1 MSNEF
6 LNKRILITGA
16 SSGIGLSTAM
26 YFLNS
31 GAKVALCGRDLET
44 LKKIG
49 KKFPNQASVI
59 NLDLSEDLLLFDLK
73 STVIEILGG
82 LDILVNCAGI
92 IFDGDVEKT
101 FPQDYDYTVDVN
113 LRAVYILVKSFKMYF
128 QRNSSIVNVSCLY
141 GTKPQNGLTSFC
153 MSKAGIEMLTKFA
166 AAEFAVDGI
175 RVNAITSC
183 PVDTN
188 SQRYVGV
195 SETEYN
201 GFKTR

>member
-1 MSNEF
+1 M
-6 LNKRILITGA
+6 KRILITGA
-16 SSGIGLSTAM
+16 SSGIGLSSAM

-31 GAKVALCGRDLET
+31 GAKVALCGRDMET

-82 LDILVNCAGI
+82 LDILINCAGI

-113 LRAVYILVKSFKMYF
+113 LRAVYILIKSFKK
-128 QRNSSIVNVSCLY
+128 V
-141 GTKPQNGLTSFC
+141 LTRKVRSVQC
-153 MSKAGIEMLTKFA
+153 AS
-166 AAEFAVDGI
+166 V
-175 RVNAITSC
+175 
-183 PVDTN
+183 
-188 SQRYVGV
+188 
-195 SETEYN
+195 ETPI
-201 GFKTR
+201 